1 MPTIRRRSPP
11 SPMALPRAELV
22 SRTAIE
28 SLFLPWVAGSGNSR
42 SSFAETVGRSAECR
56 RPFLSLQP
64 RIPWG
69 WLAAGPSPSCSSS
82 DPAKRQG
89 VAQPRPSPEIGLLGN
104 TGEPAASMTIV
115 GPCHDLRHTFVTPS
129 LDSERGCTISRRS
142 RSAAGH
148 RSNGAGLQAIGT
160 RRVPI
165 PADQTATERRIDG
178 VMLSRPFMIA
188 SGGGASDEGP
198 GAPNHPGRQRS
209 HRGFEQGCAGSRRA
223 RYRRFLPSPRSWSG
237 RPPGAAD

>member
-1 MPTIRRRSPP
+1 
-11 SPMALPRAELV
+11 MALPRAELA

-82 DPAKRQG
+82 DPAKR
-89 VAQPRPSPEIGLLGN
+89 RELPSRDPAREIGLLGN

-129 LDSERGCTISRRS
+129 LDSERGCAISRRS
-142 RSAAGH
+142 RRGRTSLKWSRPSSHRYSQSADTGRPDCH
-148 RSNGAGLQAIGT
+148 RTPDRWRDAQSSFHDRFRWRGVRRGAGGAKSSG
-160 RRVPI
+160 
-165 PADQTATERRIDG
+165 AAA
-178 VMLSRPFMIA
+178 IA
-188 SGGGASDEGP
+188 S
-198 GAPNHPGRQRS
+198 RI
-209 HRGFEQGCAGSRRA
+209 RA
-223 RYRRFLPSPRSWSG
+223 RVRRKS
-237 RPPGAAD
+237 